1 VDAPSFEQ
9 QDNAVTRND
18 TGHVYAIFSLGVLL
32 FVPSDY
38 SQGHVN
44 ARSDFI
50 RATTMRMAACFLL
63 NE

>member
-1 VDAPSFEQ
+1 MDAPSFEQ

-18 TGHVYAIFSLGVLL
+18 TGHVYAIFSLGLFL

-38 SQGHVN
+38 SQGHVS
-44 ARSDFI
+44 ARGDFI
-50 RATTMRMAACFLL
+50 RVAATRMVTCFLL